1 MISAGLAGAKGTW
14 GGVAKAN
21 RRFNNA
27 VFWIPRTGAPWG
39 DLPCDLG
46 DWRHTPRRFI
56 RWRDKGLWEPLLER
70 PIAEPDYAGRM
81 REARHGKVQPHAGGA
96 VGGNQAMSRAK
107 GGATQDGVWPWMR
120 TSPGACRPKARLLY
134 RTNNLEKCL

>member
-70 PIAEPDYAGRM
+70 AIAEPDYEGGPPWQSPA
-81 REARHGKVQPHAGGA
+81 AGA
-96 VGGNQAMSRAK
+96 VGGNQDMSRAK
-107 GGATQDGVWPWMR
+107 GGATQDGVWRWMR
-120 TSPGACRPKARLLY
+120 GVRRSGL
-134 RTNNLEKCL
+134 